1 MTEGQ
6 VMLKLI
12 ISYSGFITMLDYCN
26 EKKHL

>member
-1 MTEGQ
+1 MTEGK
-6 VMLKLI
+6 VMLKL